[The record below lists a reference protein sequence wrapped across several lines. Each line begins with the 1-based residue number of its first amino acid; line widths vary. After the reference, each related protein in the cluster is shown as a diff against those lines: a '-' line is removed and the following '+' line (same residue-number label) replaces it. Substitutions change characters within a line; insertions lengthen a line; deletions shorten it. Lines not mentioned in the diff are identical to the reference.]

1 MSAHAVRTLGV
12 KAAVRGDGRR
22 ATAEEA
28 CSKRNRWASAQTQ
41 GLRVHDGC
49 LFEVVCQR
57 RQSGCGRRSTA
68 GLYLQLRTAGW
79 NCMGRMPLQR
89 PWSLLNHG
97 DLACACSE
105 GGRRPRALLD
115 RCQALWLPA
124 VMPAT
129 CLWPSD
135 ELSVSP
141 DRAESCGRSPTAQT
155 PSVLQPGPLAHA
167 RLPFHQSRRA
177 TGWVAPPPR

>member
-155 PSVLQPGPLAHA
+155 PLFSSLVRWLM
-167 RLPFHQSRRA
+167 RA
-177 TGWVAPPPR
+177 CLSTNPAAQ